1 MIEAA
6 RLSGIHVPRT
16 TLGLFMVMGL
26 MSALAGIV
34 YTSRLN
40 AATTSAGQNAE
51 LDAIAAAVIGGAS
64 LMGGE
69 GTVLGALI
77 GALVM
82 ASLDNGMSLLNLD
95 ITWQY
100 VIKGLIL
107 LLAVWVD
114 MAQRRSAR

>member
-1 MIEAA
+1 MRLAIAA
-6 RLSGIHVPRT
+6 CI
-16 TLGLFMVMGL
+16 
-26 MSALAGIV
+26 ALI
-34 YTSRLN
+34 
-40 AATTSAGQNAE
+40 AAAPAFASDEPQPVRHPE

-69 GTVLGALI
+69 GTVTGALI

-82 ASLDNGMSLLNLD
+82 AALDNGMSLMNLD

-114 MAQRRSAR
+114 MAQRKATR